1 MKKTFNRLLAAT
13 VAIPVALGQILAIS
27 ANAAEDPAALQV
39 TADQLLKVN
48 AETGFPESPA
58 GDTITYTVA
67 SDWNKTLGEK
77 LTSAAADKTITLN
90 AKDVV
95 ASINSTNYYAE
106 LLKDIVNA
114 SSDPTATVKD
124 GVVTISGTA
133 NLDSYLA
140 PQLADKLAG
149 MDGYENVTLDTSILK
164 NVAYTATI
172 NTDLENKK
180 ADAALTFTAD
190 GVDYTVSTATKYMQ
204 AVYDNLEAQ
213 IVAAVDQKVKKLAA
227 DTGLT
232 EDEVRASADYDIAGD
247 LAKLQ
252 AETDKLSSK
261 IDAVNKKLDA
271 AQSLTVA
278 EKSYDSADAALAA
291 ALNYAVKK
299 GVASA
304 ANVPN
309 TVDGLAAKY
318 GSAFDKG
325 VASVNSS
332 LKDAGVNV
340 ELAVSASDV
349 AALAKSATKVTVA
362 ANAGDYTADLEIAD
376 AEYDAVVAYVEA
388 QVAEKLP
395 DKEVASVETV
405 KTVKVEGS
413 AKGSASFDVV
423 RDVTVVLKDKTT
435 TTTSTSETSGT
446 TTSSGDTTVST
457 ETTVSTDTTAS
468 SNTSDSTETSVSTDT
483 TASSGSGSDTN
494 TDTKTLPS
502 NVSSVEVKLVD
513 AKTASNVYLSSEESF
528 DLAGLVESVTLYL
541 EDGTTDETYAPAD
554 VLEFAETPASVYETV
569 DKEAGVGKVY
579 FEGTVALN
587 YKGEDDITIDA
598 APTVAVA
605 LKGDTNLDG
614 IVDSKDATEI
624 LTYAAL
630 YGVGQEPFFPT
641 TKEASDLVTK
651 LDYLVSD
658 IDTESK
664 AGVVEDGV
672 SVIDSKDATYLLTYA
687 ALAGVGQDKEWAEI
701 VK

>member
-90 AKDVV
+90 AKDIV
-95 ASINSTNYYAE
+95 AGINSTNYYAE

-114 SSDPTATVKD
+114 SSNPTATVKD

-140 PQLADKLAG
+140 PELADKLAG

-164 NVAYTATI
+164 DVAYTATI
-172 NTDLENKK
+172 ATDLDNKK
-180 ADAALTFTAD
+180 ATTALTFTAD
-190 GVDYTVSTATKYMQ
+190 GKEYTVSTATKYMQ
-204 AVYDNLEAQ
+204 AVYDNLKAQ

-227 DTGLT
+227 DNGMT
-232 EDEVRASADYDIAGD
+232 EAEVRANADFDIAGD

-261 IDAVNKKLDA
+261 IDAVNKKLSA
-271 AQSLTVA
+271 AQKLTVA

-299 GVASA
+299 GIASA

-318 GSAFDKG
+318 GASFDKT

-340 ELAVSASDV
+340 ELAVSADDA

-362 ANAGDYTADLEIAD
+362 ANAGNYTAELEIAD
-376 AEYDAVVAYVEA
+376 AEYDAVVAYVKA
-388 QVAEKLP
+388 QVAEKMP
-395 DKEVASVETV
+395 EKEVASVETV

-413 AKGSASFDVV
+413 AKGSVAFDVT

-435 TTTSTSETSGT
+435 TTTSTSETSD
-446 TTSSGDTTVST
+446 TTSSSETTVSTETTVSSSDTSNST

-468 SNTSDSTETSVSTDT
+468 SSSDT
-483 TASSGSGSDTN
+483 GSDTN
-494 TDTKTLPS
+494 TETKPLPT
-502 NVSSVEVKLVD
+502 NISSVEVKLVD
-513 AKTASNVYLSSEESF
+513 AETASNVYLSSEESF

-541 EDGTTDETYAPAD
+541 EDGTTDESYAPAD

-569 DKEAGVGKVY
+569 DKEAGAGKVY

-587 YKGEDDITIDA
+587 YKGEEDITIDA

-614 IVDSKDATEI
+614 VVDSKDATEI
-624 LTYAAL
+624 LTYSAL
-630 YGVGQEPFFPT
+630 YGVGQEPYFPT
-641 TKEASDLVTK
+641 TGKDASDLLTK

-664 AGVVEDGV
+664 AGVVEEGV
-672 SVIDSKDATYLLTYA
+672 SAIDSKDAAYLLTYA
-687 ALAGVGQDKEWAEI
+687 AMVGVGQEPTWEEVIK
-701 VK
+701 

>member
-39 TADQLLKVN
+39 TTEQLLKVS

-90 AKDVV
+90 AKDIV
-95 ASINSTNYYAE
+95 ASINSTSYYAE
-106 LLKDIVNA
+106 LLKDIVSA

-133 NLDSYLA
+133 DLDSYLA
-140 PQLADKLAG
+140 PQLAEKLAG

-164 NVAYTATI
+164 NIAYTATI
-172 NTDLENKK
+172 TTDLENKK

-190 GVDYTVSTATKYMQ
+190 GKDYTVSTAVDYMQ
-204 AVYDNLEAQ
+204 AVYESLEAQ
-213 IVAAVDQKVKKLAA
+213 IIAAVDQKVKDLAKEY
-227 DTGLT
+227 GIT
-232 EDEVRASADYDIAGD
+232 EDEVRANADFDIEGD

-261 IDAVNKKLDA
+261 IAAVNKKLDA
-271 AQSLTVA
+271 AQTLTVA

-299 GVASA
+299 SIASA

-318 GSAFDKG
+318 GSAFDKS

-349 AALAKSATKVTVA
+349 AAVAESATKVTVA
-362 ANAGDYTADLEIAD
+362 ANAGNYTAELEIAD
-376 AEYDAVVAYVEA
+376 AEYDAVVTYVKA

-395 DKEVASVETV
+395 EKEVASVETV

-413 AKGSASFDVV
+413 AKGSAAFDVV

-435 TTTSTSETSGT
+435 TTTSTSDTT
-446 TTSSGDTTVST
+446 TTSSDTTGSTVST
-457 ETTVSTDTTAS
+457 ETTVSTDTTTSGDTGS
-468 SNTSDSTETSVSTDT
+468 STTSTES
-483 TASSGSGSDTN
+483 
-494 TDTKTLPS
+494 KPLPT

-541 EDGTTDETYAPAD
+541 EDGTTDESYAPAD

-569 DKEAGVGKVY
+569 DKEAGAGKVY

-587 YKGEDDITIDA
+587 YKGEGDITIDA

-614 IVDSKDATEI
+614 TVDSKDAAEI

-641 TKEASDLVTK
+641 TKDASDLVSK

-664 AGVVEDGV
+664 AGAVEEGV

>member
-133 NLDSYLA
+133 DLDSYLA
-140 PQLADKLAG
+140 PQLAEKLAG

-164 NVAYTATI
+164 NIAYTATI
-172 NTDLENKK
+172 TTDLENKK

-190 GVDYTVSTATKYMQ
+190 GKDYTVSTAVDYMQ
-204 AVYDNLEAQ
+204 AVYESLEAQ
-213 IVAAVDQKVKKLAA
+213 IIAAVDQKVKDLAKEY
-227 DTGLT
+227 GIT
-232 EDEVRASADYDIAGD
+232 EDEVRANADFDIEGD

-261 IDAVNKKLDA
+261 IAAVNKKLDA
-271 AQSLTVA
+271 AQTLTVA

-299 GVASA
+299 GIASA

-318 GSAFDKG
+318 GSAFDKS

-349 AALAKSATKVTVA
+349 AAVAESATKVTVA
-362 ANAGDYTADLEIAD
+362 ANAGNYTAELEIAD
-376 AEYDAVVAYVEA
+376 AEYDAVVTYVKA

-395 DKEVASVETV
+395 EKEVASVETV

-413 AKGSASFDVV
+413 AKGSAAFDVV

-446 TTSSGDTTVST
+446 TTSSSDTTTTSSDTTGSTVST
-457 ETTVSTDTTAS
+457 ETTVSTDTTTSGDTGS
-468 SNTSDSTETSVSTDT
+468 STSSTES
-483 TASSGSGSDTN
+483 
-494 TDTKTLPS
+494 KPLPT

-528 DLAGLVESVTLYL
+528 DLAGLVKSVTLYL

-614 IVDSKDATEI
+614 TVDSKDAAEM

-630 YGVGQEPFFPT
+630 DGVGQEPYFLT
-641 TKEASDLVTK
+641 IGKDASDLLIK

-664 AGVVEDGV
+664 AGASEAGV
-672 SVIDSKDATYLLTYA
+672 SVIDSKDVAYGLTYSA
-687 ALAGVGQDKEWAEI
+687 FVALNVDKAWSDIIAD
-701 VK
+701 

>member
-133 NLDSYLA
+133 DLDSYLA
-140 PQLADKLAG
+140 PQLAEKLAG

-164 NVAYTATI
+164 NIAYTATI
-172 NTDLENKK
+172 TTDLENKK

-190 GVDYTVSTATKYMQ
+190 GKDYTVSTAVDYMQ
-204 AVYDNLEAQ
+204 AVYESLEAQ
-213 IVAAVDQKVKKLAA
+213 IIAAVDQKVKDLAKEY
-227 DTGLT
+227 GIT
-232 EDEVRASADYDIAGD
+232 EDEVRANADFDIEGD

-261 IDAVNKKLDA
+261 IAAVNKKLDA
-271 AQSLTVA
+271 AQTLTVA

-299 GVASA
+299 GIASA

-318 GSAFDKG
+318 GSAFDKS

-349 AALAKSATKVTVA
+349 AAVAESATKVTVA
-362 ANAGDYTADLEIAD
+362 ANAGNYTAELEIAD
-376 AEYDAVVAYVEA
+376 AEYDAVVTYVKA

-395 DKEVASVETV
+395 EKEVASVETV

-413 AKGSASFDVV
+413 AKGSAAFDVV

-446 TTSSGDTTVST
+446 TTSSSDTTTTSSDTTGSTVST
-457 ETTVSTDTTAS
+457 ETTVSTDTTTSGDTGS
-468 SNTSDSTETSVSTDT
+468 STSSTES
-483 TASSGSGSDTN
+483 
-494 TDTKTLPS
+494 KPLPT

-614 IVDSKDATEI
+614 TVDSKDAAEM

-630 YGVGQEPFFPT
+630 DGVGQEPYFLT
-641 TKEASDLVTK
+641 IGKDASDLLIK

-664 AGVVEDGV
+664 AGASEAGV
-672 SVIDSKDATYLLTYA
+672 SVIDSKDVAYGLTYSA
-687 ALAGVGQDKEWAEI
+687 FVALNVDKAWSDIIAD
-701 VK
+701 

>member
-39 TADQLLKVN
+39 TTEQLLKVN

-90 AKDVV
+90 AKDIV
-95 ASINSTNYYAE
+95 ASINSTSYYAE
-106 LLKDIVNA
+106 LLKDIVSA

-133 NLDSYLA
+133 DLDSYLA
-140 PQLADKLAG
+140 PQLAEKLAG

-164 NVAYTATI
+164 NIAYTATI
-172 NTDLENKK
+172 TTDLENKK

-190 GVDYTVSTATKYMQ
+190 GKDYTVSTAVDYMQ
-204 AVYDNLEAQ
+204 AVYESLEAQ
-213 IVAAVDQKVKKLAA
+213 IIAAVDQKVKDLAKEY
-227 DTGLT
+227 GIT
-232 EDEVRASADYDIAGD
+232 EDEVRANADFDIEGD

-271 AQSLTVA
+271 AQTLTVA

-299 GVASA
+299 GIASA

-309 TVDGLAAKY
+309 TVDGLSAKY
-318 GSAFDKG
+318 GSAFDKS

-349 AALAKSATKVTVA
+349 AAVAESATKVTVA
-362 ANAGDYTADLEIAD
+362 ANAGNYTAELEIAD
-376 AEYDAVVAYVEA
+376 AEYDAVVTYVKA

-395 DKEVASVETV
+395 EKEVASVETV

-413 AKGSASFDVV
+413 AKGSAAFDVV

-446 TTSSGDTTVST
+446 TTSSSDTTTTSSDTTGSTVST
-457 ETTVSTDTTAS
+457 ETTVSTDTTTSGDTGS
-468 SNTSDSTETSVSTDT
+468 STTSTES
-483 TASSGSGSDTN
+483 
-494 TDTKTLPS
+494 KPLPT

-541 EDGTTDETYAPAD
+541 EDGTTDESYAPAD

-569 DKEAGVGKVY
+569 DKEAGAGKVY

-587 YKGEDDITIDA
+587 YKGEGDITIDA

-614 IVDSKDATEI
+614 TVDSKDAAEI

-641 TKEASDLVTK
+641 TGKDASDLLSK

-664 AGVVEDGV
+664 AGAVEEGV